1 MLRANLRSSLVLKN
15 RPERLSSTV
24 QKKAPLTGAPRPAGI
39 DGLKFDKVNVEEIQ
53 QRFESV
59 EESLRHIKAASTSE
73 NQPDAGNNCHM
84 STSITFFKTKIRKCS
99 ALDSGFLLLYFP
111 LDFSMLVLTSWLL
124 IK

>member
-59 EESLRHIKAASTSE
+59 EESLRHIKAASTST
-73 NQPDAGNNCHM
+73 NQPDAGNSCQI
-84 STSITFFKTKIRKCS
+84 STSITFFRRK
-99 ALDSGFLLLYFP
+99 YETVP
-111 LDFSMLVLTSWLL
+111 HWILDFCSCIFRWIFLCLFRPAGC
-124 IK
+124 